1 MSNLTKFI
9 AGLLAPKA
17 VSDILDNQ
25 DPKEL
30 GREAGVN
37 LRKMIENQV
46 GKKSYNSMSGRI
58 TSWLDGLYVAL
69 RKELL

>member
-1 MSNLTKFI
+1 MSNLTKFM
-9 AGLLAPKA
+9 AGLFAPKV

-25 DPKEL
+25 DPKVL
-30 GREAGVN
+30 GREAGAS

-46 GKKSYNSMSGRI
+46 GKQSYNSMSGRI
-58 TSWLDGLYVAL
+58 TSWLDGLYVGL